1 MGNLAAPAQDTYWTF
16 HRKQHFVINFLLFTF
31 FSYAVLMLLFRIYSK
46 VTRENAIVERR
57 GVEMGRENEI
67 TRKMTKIISDR
78 SPGADGEGDASERHE
93 LFIIMQK
100 TWKICYFLALFSVRS
115 PISPAGALLS
125 PPDQKIKS
133 VVIGK
138 KMCHRVRANH
148 LTAEMMKRL
157 FEKIKTRN

>member
-1 MGNLAAPAQDTYWTF
+1 M
-16 HRKQHFVINFLLFTF
+16 
-31 FSYAVLMLLFRIYSK
+31 
-46 VTRENAIVERR
+46 
-57 GVEMGRENEI
+57 
-67 TRKMTKIISDR
+67 
-78 SPGADGEGDASERHE
+78 DGEGDASERHE

-100 TWKICYFLALFSVRS
+100 REKYATSLLCFSVRS

-148 LTAEMMKRL
+148 LTTGMMKRL